1 MDGLVRMGPDDLGW
15 GGASPE
21 RPRRLAALVGAALLL
36 LQPALGQAPDLLWE
50 KAFGGPGEER
60 GISLQETADGGIIVA
75 GYTTSR
81 GGGGR
86 DLWLV
91 KTDSEGELEWDRTI
105 GGPGDEEG
113 WAVLEVEDGYVVAG
127 VSSSGEGGGR
137 DLLLL
142 KTYSDGYERWSKTFG
157 GAGDDWGVALVKTEG
172 GYLVAGSTTS
182 RGSGGSDGWI
192 LLADPDGNPD
202 WEVAIGGSK
211 NDGLSSILEVAD
223 GYVAV
228 GTTESYGGGG
238 KDVWL
243 VKTDREGARIWE
255 KTFGKGG
262 DERGNSVLKVADGY
276 LIVGTTASEGS
287 SGRDLLLLK
296 TDHQG
301 EKVWEETMGGPGEDG
316 GWQAL
321 EAGGGLVVVGYT
333 RGAAD
338 QDVWLL
344 SVSSA
349 GEKVW
354 DATFGGPGF
363 DLGRAIVPTGDGAMA
378 MTGWTESRGSGG
390 QDLWLGKTEAVD

>member
-1 MDGLVRMGPDDLGW
+1 MGPDDLGW
-15 GGASPE
+15 DGASPE

-157 GAGDDWGVALVKTEG
+157 GAGDGLG
-172 GYLVAGSTTS
+172 G
-182 RGSGGSDGWI
+182 RPW
-192 LLADPDGNPD
+192 
-202 WEVAIGGSK
+202 
-211 NDGLSSILEVAD
+211 
-223 GYVAV
+223 
-228 GTTESYGGGG
+228 
-238 KDVWL
+238 
-243 VKTDREGARIWE
+243 
-255 KTFGKGG
+255 
-262 DERGNSVLKVADGY
+262 
-276 LIVGTTASEGS
+276 
-287 SGRDLLLLK
+287 
-296 TDHQG
+296 
-301 EKVWEETMGGPGEDG
+301 
-316 GWQAL
+316 
-321 EAGGGLVVVGYT
+321 
-333 RGAAD
+333 
-338 QDVWLL
+338 
-344 SVSSA
+344 
-349 GEKVW
+349 
-354 DATFGGPGF
+354 
-363 DLGRAIVPTGDGAMA
+363 
-378 MTGWTESRGSGG
+378 
-390 QDLWLGKTEAVD
+390 